1 MIASEDVRR
10 VTFERAMRGYRCEDV
25 DDYLKQVAD
34 SMDTLSAENDDLQ
47 KKLVVLAQRIDQ
59 YRAEEDTLRTTM
71 INAQRLGENVIKEA
85 KQKAAEIIRAAT
97 IRAEDREQHA
107 RDEVE
112 LAKQELITLRKEA
125 DNFKKTLI
133 GMYREHIEVISKI
146 PEYHGEEDDEAKP
159 AMQEETPAPAPVQEP
174 EPQPAPEPQPVSQPE
189 PEQEPEVE
197 YADPGYYEE
206 PAPAAPGG
214 RVRTVEFAIAPKDDE
229 PAPAPAEELPDAS
242 ALFAQPA
249 AAETPK
255 KATRRSTT
263 KKTTRKTKAKPQE
276 EPLPGAFDSFEGVDY
291 ND

>member
-1 MIASEDVRR
+1 MLFRS
-10 VTFERAMRGYRCEDV
+10 
-25 DDYLKQVAD
+25 
-34 SMDTLSAENDDLQ
+34 
-47 KKLVVLAQRIDQ
+47 
-59 YRAEEDTLRTTM
+59 
-71 INAQRLGENVIKEA
+71 
-85 KQKAAEIIRAAT
+85 
-97 IRAEDREQHA
+97 
-107 RDEVE
+107 
-112 LAKQELITLRKEA
+112 
-125 DNFKKTLI
+125 
-133 GMYREHIEVISKI
+133 
-146 PEYHGEEDDEAKP
+146 
-159 AMQEETPAPAPVQEP
+159 
-174 EPQPAPEPQPVSQPE
+174 
-189 PEQEPEVE
+189 
-197 YADPGYYEE
+197 YYEE

>member
-159 AMQEETPAPAPVQEP
+159 AMQEEVPAPAPVQEP